1 MMVSRCPS
9 AECHP
14 SKYHLAVG
22 TRTITFTNSRLFLDM
37 RPYRCTYCARSYKS
51 RQSMKEH
58 EYQCPYKSDPVQQ
71 GSSGKLIIISIVLY
85 SALITSPSNSNQ
97 SVFLYGALSEMI
109 KKSSLSLF
117 CLKIMN
123 MVSIGFHVHM
133 SIKRTHNGLS
143 VWHLTI
149 QITRHHFR
157 TLIQTPLKS
166 PYRHHHNQMSACQT
180 CHHHH

>member
-109 KKSSLSLF
+109 KNSSLSLF

-143 VWHLTI
+143 V
-149 QITRHHFR
+149 
-157 TLIQTPLKS
+157 
-166 PYRHHHNQMSACQT
+166 
-180 CHHHH
+180 